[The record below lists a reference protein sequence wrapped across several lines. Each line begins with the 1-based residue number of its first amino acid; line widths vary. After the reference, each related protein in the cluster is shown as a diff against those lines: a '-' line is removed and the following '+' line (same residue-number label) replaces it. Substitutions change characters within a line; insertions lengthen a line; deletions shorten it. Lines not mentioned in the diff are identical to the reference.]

1 MTSLPPPTYDLEV
14 TICSAT
20 NLKNIN
26 WRHGPLKPYAV
37 LWADPNSNFKS
48 STRVDE
54 DGDTCPVWDETIVLP
69 IRAPIDDSILRIDIV
84 HAYAPDDVK
93 PLIGS
98 GSVPLREIVE
108 EFGVGSVAGRTLQLT
123 RPSGRPQGTLEVK
136 IVVRD
141 RRLGWAAPPPP
152 PAAYG
157 VAPPPTPVGY
167 GGYPAP
173 PPPPPMYYAAE
184 PVGYPAAAPS
194 SGYPVAVEERKKGKG
209 MGAGA
214 GLALGAVAGVLGG
227 IALTEGVEH
236 LEEKIEDDVAEK
248 VEEDLAYDDGGFGG
262 DDFY

>member
-1 MTSLPPPTYDLEV
+1 MTSLPPPPYDLEV

-26 WRHGPLKPYAV
+26 WRHGSLKPYAV
-37 LWADPNSNFKS
+37 LWTDPCPNSKY

-69 IRAPIDDSILRIDIV
+69 LRAPIEDSILRIDIV
-84 HAYAPDDVK
+84 HAYASDDVN

-98 GSVPLREIVE
+98 GSVPVRQIVD
-108 EFGVGSVAGRTLQLT
+108 EFGFGSVAGRTLQLT

-141 RRLGWAAPPPP
+141 RRRDWAAPPPP
-152 PAAYG
+152 PAAAAYG

-173 PPPPPMYYAAE
+173 PPPPPAYY
-184 PVGYPAAAPS
+184 AAAPS
-194 SGYPVAVEERKKGKG
+194 GYPAVVEERKKG

-214 GLALGAVAGVLGG
+214 GLAVGAVAGLLGG

-236 LEEKIEDDVAEK
+236 LEEKIEDDVAAK
-248 VEEDLAYDDGGFGG
+248 VEEDLAYDEGGFGG